1 MSSDLYTDACLL
13 LIMMLSLIAGLALLF
28 RFQEIVDLNAVNVAM
43 SDSKSQQRSMLWRE
57 LIEEYLVSLKTPYR
71 CVAQQNLVGV
81 LMFVYV
87 KTKHC
92 DSAVKNVQVS

>member
-1 MSSDLYTDACLL
+1 VTATVP
-13 LIMMLSLIAGLALLF
+13 LIV

-57 LIEEYLVSLKTPYR
+57 LIEEFLVSLETPYR
-71 CVAQQNLVGV
+71 FVAQQNLVGV

-92 DSAVKNVQVS
+92 DIAVKNVQVS